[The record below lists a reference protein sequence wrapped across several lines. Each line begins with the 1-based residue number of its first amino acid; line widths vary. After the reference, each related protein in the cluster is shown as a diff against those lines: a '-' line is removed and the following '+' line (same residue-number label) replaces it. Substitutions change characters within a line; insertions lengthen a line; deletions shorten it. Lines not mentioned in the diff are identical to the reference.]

1 MPRLKTGYLL
11 THFNNNT
18 MSKEGLSQFIANA
31 EPQKTFED
39 ITQKN
44 YSFLEYQSQSKKQSG
59 TKLPTDNRFDGICKA
74 VEILTKE
81 IRKIL

>member
-1 MPRLKTGYLL
+1 
-11 THFNNNT
+11 
-18 MSKEGLSQFIANA
+18 MSKEELFQFITNA
-31 EPQKTFED
+31 EPQKTFD
-39 ITQKN
+39 NISQKN
-44 YSFLEYQSQSKKQSG
+44 YSFLEYQSQSNKESG